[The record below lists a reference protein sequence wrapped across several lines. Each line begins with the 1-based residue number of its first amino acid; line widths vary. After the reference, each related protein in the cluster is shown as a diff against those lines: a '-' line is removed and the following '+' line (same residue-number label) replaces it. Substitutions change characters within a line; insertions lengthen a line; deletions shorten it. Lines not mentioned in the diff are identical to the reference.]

1 MLDLSDDEMD
11 AVVELATPISR
22 RHRAAFMAVAAE
34 LAAHPGD
41 RRTLADVRR
50 VAILLQREFLSG
62 PRPSVDATELPRTD

>member
-1 MLDLSDDEMD
+1 VLDLSDDELG
-11 AVVELATPISR
+11 AVIELAGPIR
-22 RHRAAFMAVAAE
+22 RHHRGAFMAAVAAE

-62 PRPSVDATELPRTD
+62 TSPSVG